1 MLRSKTQFVHISI
14 QFLLNYTQLL
24 SYCSVLTHF
33 QLNFCSFY
41 TYFQLNFCPVITQ
54 YLLCLYSFSASGF
67 HFVLRSIS
75 SQFLQQFNF
84 LLNFNTRDFF
94 HAKETVEK
102 GPTELMV
109 DPIRGNKPSSSRY
122 LEDIFQHRNLMMM
135 CAFRQPQIPWW
146 APNLLCVLRC
156 SLCVLSFSAFF
167 SQENNSI
174 LPTNAV
180 KVVVIV
186 VKLFGP
192 R

>member
-1 MLRSKTQFVHISI
+1 MYIFLFNFYSI
-14 QFLLNYTQLL
+14 TLNYSVIAQFLLIFSSIFAHSLLIFSSIFAQLL
-24 SYCSVLTHF
+24 LSAC
-33 QLNFCSFY
+33 
-41 TYFQLNFCPVITQ
+41 
-54 YLLCLYSFSASGF
+54 LLCLYSFSASVF

-135 CAFRQPQIPWW
+135 CAFR
-146 APNLLCVLRC
+146 
-156 SLCVLSFSAFF
+156 
-167 SQENNSI
+167 
-174 LPTNAV
+174 
-180 KVVVIV
+180 
-186 VKLFGP
+186 
-192 R
+192 